1 MCYTL
6 VLDLL
11 FNPRS
16 VAIIGASHHEGKIG
30 HTVLK
35 NIVLSGYKGKIYPV
49 NPNGGEILGL
59 KVYKSMEEINDEIDL
74 SLIVVPASIA
84 VNIIEDV
91 AKKSKFAVIITSGFS
106 EVGNIEGE
114 KTLVEKARK
123 YGMRIL
129 GPNVFGIYSGIAPIN
144 ATFGPSEIRKG
155 NIAIV
160 TQSGALGIAMIGKTA
175 EENIGLSA
183 IVSLGNKSDID
194 EVDILSYL
202 FNDTL
207 TKVIFLYIEGMKNG
221 RKFLQILSKKPK
233 EKKIIVLKAGRS
245 KAGAR
250 AVASHTGSLA
260 GSDVIFSSA
269 FKQAGVLRAESLED
283 GLNWVTTIALSPEP
297 SGKNVVIVT
306 NGGGLGVIAADACEK
321 YGLHLFDDVETLRKT
336 FQDVIPSFGS
346 YRNPVDVTGQAR
358 GEDYKRALE
367 RAFQEESIH
376 SILALYCEAGDLTP
390 QDIEKAIMETHPKY
404 NKPALYVIFGG
415 KGASDVI
422 KSMNMKGIP
431 AFSDVEDAVSSLYAL
446 YKVCEEKEEEEI
458 EEIEINEERI
468 REIIKEAEKEGRDK
482 LLSNEAKE
490 IISCLKI
497 DVPPFEVAKN
507 IEEAIS
513 IANKIGYPIAMKI
526 ISEDIIHKT
535 DVGGVVLNIDDEK
548 EVAEAYEAIIENCKR
563 NAPKA
568 RIRGVEVTK
577 MVEKGVE
584 TIVGATT
591 DDSFGKV
598 IMFGLGGVYVEVM
611 KDVSFRIAPALK
623 NEIRKMIK
631 EIESYP
637 LLEGVR
643 GEKRKDIDSIIDTIY
658 KIGMLVTKFEEI
670 QELDINPLMVY
681 EKGVK
686 VVDARISIKVKK

>member
-1 MCYTL
+1 M
-6 VLDLL
+6 LDLL

-16 VAIIGASHHEGKIG
+16 VAVIGASHHEGKIG
-30 HTVLK
+30 HTLLR
-35 NIVLSGYKGKIYPV
+35 NIILSGYKGKIYPV

-59 KVYKSMEEINDEIDL
+59 KVYKSMDEINDEIDL
-74 SLIVVPASIA
+74 ALIVVPANVA
-84 VNIIEDV
+84 VNTVEDV
-91 AKKSKFAVIITSGFS
+91 AKKSKFAVVITSGFS
-106 EVGNIEGE
+106 EIGNIEGE
-114 KTLVEKARK
+114 KILIEKARK

-144 ATFGPSEIRKG
+144 ATFGPSEVKKG

-175 EENIGLSA
+175 EENMGLSA

-194 EVDILSYL
+194 EVDVLSYL
-202 FNDTL
+202 FKDDL

-221 RKFLQILSKKPK
+221 REFLNLLSKRPG
-233 EKKIIVLKAGRS
+233 EKKIIILKSGRS
-245 KAGAR
+245 KVGAR

-260 GSDVIFSSA
+260 GSDAIFSAA
-269 FKQAGVLRAESLED
+269 FRQAGVLRAESLED

-297 SGKNVVIVT
+297 VGENVVIVT

-321 YGLHLFDDVETLRKT
+321 YGLRLFDDMEILKKT

-346 YRNPVDVTGQAR
+346 YRNPVDITGQAR
-358 GEDYKRALE
+358 GEDYKKALE
-367 RAFQEESIH
+367 RAFQEDSIH

-390 QDIEKAIMETHPKY
+390 QEIEKAIIETHPKY

-415 KGASDVI
+415 KGASNLI
-422 KSMNMKGIP
+422 KSLNMRGIP

-446 YKVCEEKEEEEI
+446 YKVCEKPEESKFEEI
-458 EEIEINEERI
+458 GMNEERI
-468 REIIKEAEKEGRDK
+468 REIIDNVIKEGRDK

-490 IISCLKI
+490 IISCLNI
-497 DVPPFEVAKN
+497 DVPSFAVAKN
-507 IEEAIS
+507 IEEAIYH
-513 IANKIGYPIAMKI
+513 ANKIGYPVAMKI

-548 EVAEAYEAIIENCKR
+548 EIVEAYEAIMENCKR

-568 RIRGVEVTK
+568 MIRGVEISK

-611 KDVSFRIAPALK
+611 KDVSFRIAPASK

-643 GEKRKDIDSIIDTIY
+643 GEKRKDIESVVDAIY
-658 KIGMLVTKFEEI
+658 RIGMLVTKFDEI

-686 VVDARISIKVKK
+686 VIDARISIKVKK

>member
-1 MCYTL
+1 
-6 VLDLL
+6 
-11 FNPRS
+11 
-16 VAIIGASHHEGKIG
+16 
-30 HTVLK
+30 
-35 NIVLSGYKGKIYPV
+35 YPI

-59 KVYKSMEEINDEIDL
+59 KVYKSIDDINDEIDL
-74 SLIVVPASIA
+74 ALIVVPANVA

-91 AKKSKFAVIITSGFS
+91 AKKSKFAVVITSGFS
-106 EVGNIEGE
+106 EIGNIEGE
-114 KTLVEKARK
+114 KILVEKARK

-144 ATFGPSEIRKG
+144 ATFGPSEVKKG

-175 EENIGLSA
+175 EENMGLSA

-202 FNDTL
+202 FKDDL

-221 RKFLQILSKKPK
+221 REFLNLLSKRPG
-233 EKKIIVLKAGRS
+233 EKKIIVLKSGRS

-260 GSDVIFSSA
+260 GSDAIFNAA
-269 FKQAGVLRAESLED
+269 FRQAGVLRAESLED
-283 GLNWVTTIALSPEP
+283 GLNWVTTIALSYEP

-321 YGLHLFDDVETLRKT
+321 YGLRLFDDMEVLRKT

-358 GEDYKRALE
+358 GEDYKKALE

-376 SILALYCEAGDLTP
+376 SILALYCEAGDLSP
-390 QDIEKAIMETHPKY
+390 QEIEKAIIETHPKY

-415 KGASDVI
+415 KGASNVI
-422 KSMNMKGIP
+422 KSLNMRGIP

-446 YKVCEEKEEEEI
+446 YKVCEEPEESKFDEI
-458 EEIEINEERI
+458 EMDEERI
-468 REIIKEAEKEGRDK
+468 KEIIDIAVKEGRDK
-482 LLSNEAKE
+482 LFSNEAKE
-490 IISCLKI
+490 IISCLNI
-497 DVPPFEVAKN
+497 DLPSFSVAKN
-507 IEEAIS
+507 IEEAIYN
-513 IANKIGYPIAMKI
+513 ANKIGYPVAMKI

-548 EVAEAYEAIIENCKR
+548 EIVEAYEAIMENCKR

-568 RIRGVEVTK
+568 RIRGVEISK

-611 KDVSFRIAPALK
+611 KDVSFRIAPASK

-643 GEKRKDIDSIIDTIY
+643 GERRKDIESVVDVIY
-658 KIGMLVTKFEEI
+658 KIGMLVTKFDEI

-681 EKGVK
+681 EKGIK
-686 VVDARISIKVKK
+686 VIDARISIKVKK

>member
-1 MCYTL
+1 M
-6 VLDLL
+6 LDLL

-16 VAIIGASHHEGKIG
+16 VAVIGASHHEGKIG
-30 HTVLK
+30 HTLLR

-49 NPNGGEILGL
+49 NPKGGEILGL
-59 KVYKSMEEINDEIDL
+59 KVYKSMDEINDEIDL
-74 SLIVVPASIA
+74 ALIVVPANVA
-84 VNIIEDV
+84 VNTVEDV
-91 AKKSKFAVIITSGFS
+91 AKKSKFAVVITSGFS
-106 EVGNIEGE
+106 EIGNIEGE
-114 KTLVEKARK
+114 KILIEKARK

-175 EENIGLSA
+175 EENMGLSA

-194 EVDILSYL
+194 EVDVLSYL
-202 FNDTL
+202 FKDDL

-221 RKFLQILSKKPK
+221 REFLSLLSKRPH
-233 EKKIIVLKAGRS
+233 EKKIIILKSGRS

-260 GSDVIFSSA
+260 GSDAIFSAA
-269 FKQAGVLRAESLED
+269 FRQAGVLRAESLED

-297 SGKNVVIVT
+297 AGKNVVIVT

-321 YGLHLFDDVETLRKT
+321 YGLHLFDDMEVLKKT

-346 YRNPVDVTGQAR
+346 YRNPVDITGQAR
-358 GEDYKRALE
+358 GEDYKKALE
-367 RAFQEESIH
+367 RAFQENSIH

-390 QDIEKAIMETHPKY
+390 QEIEKAIIETHPKY

-415 KGASDVI
+415 KEASNLI
-422 KSMNMKGIP
+422 KSLNMRGIP

-446 YKVCEEKEEEEI
+446 YKVCEKPEESKFEEI
-458 EEIEINEERI
+458 GMNEKRI
-468 REIIKEAEKEGRDK
+468 REIVDIAIKEGRDK

-490 IISCLKI
+490 IISCLNI
-497 DVPPFEVAKN
+497 DVPSFAVAKN
-507 IEEAIS
+507 IEEAIYH
-513 IANKIGYPIAMKI
+513 ANRIGYPVAMKI

-535 DVGGVVLNIDDEK
+535 DVGGVVLNIDEEK
-548 EVAEAYEAIIENCKR
+548 EIVEAYEAIMENCKR

-568 RIRGVEVTK
+568 MIRGVEVSK

-611 KDVSFRIAPALK
+611 KDVSFRIAPVSK

-643 GEKRKDIDSIIDTIY
+643 GEKRKDIESVVDAIY
-658 KIGMLVTKFEEI
+658 KIGMLVTKFDEI

-686 VVDARISIKVKK
+686 VIDARISIKVKK

>member
-1 MCYTL
+1 M
-6 VLDLL
+6 LDPL

-16 VAIIGASHHEGKIG
+16 VAIVGASHHEGKIG

-35 NIVLSGYKGKIYPV
+35 NIILSGYKGKIYPI

-59 KVYKSMEEINDEIDL
+59 KVYRSINEINDEIDL
-74 SLIVVPASIA
+74 STIVVPASIA

-91 AKKSKFAVIITSGFS
+91 AKKSKFAVVITSGFS

-114 KTLVEKARK
+114 KILVEKAKK

-129 GPNVFGIYSGIAPIN
+129 GPNVFGIYSGIAQIN
-144 ATFGPSEIRKG
+144 STFGPSEIKKG

-160 TQSGALGIAMIGKTA
+160 TQSGALGIAMIGKTV
-175 EENIGLSA
+175 EENIGLSS
-183 IVSLGNKSDID
+183 IISLGNKSDID

-202 FNDTL
+202 FSDKITR
-207 TKVIFLYIEGMKNG
+207 VIFLYIEGMKNG
-221 RKFLQILSKKPK
+221 REFLRLLSKKPK
-233 EKKIIVLKAGRS
+233 EKKVIVLKSGRS

-260 GSDVIFSSA
+260 GSDAIFGA
-269 FKQAGVLRAESLED
+269 ALRQAGVLRAESLED
-283 GLNWVTTIALSPEP
+283 GLNWVTTVALSPEP
-297 SGKNVVIVT
+297 KGKNVVIVT

-321 YGLHLFDDVETLRKT
+321 YGLHLFDDVEILKKT

-346 YRNPVDVTGQAR
+346 YRNPVDVTGQAS
-358 GEDYKRALE
+358 GDDYRKALE
-367 RAFQEESIH
+367 RAFQEDSIH
-376 SILALYCEAGDLTP
+376 SILALYCEAGNLAP
-390 QDIEKAIMETHPKY
+390 QDVEKAIIETHSKY
-404 NKPALYVIFGG
+404 KKPALYVIFGG

-422 KSMNMKGIP
+422 KSLNMRGIT

-446 YKVCEEKEEEEI
+446 YRVHEEVEKEEI
-458 EEIEINEERI
+458 EEVEINEERI
-468 REIIKEAEKEGRDK
+468 REIIKIAEKEGRDK

-497 DVPPFEVAKN
+497 DVPPFGVAKN
-507 IEEAIS
+507 IEEAIYH
-513 IANKIGYPIAMKI
+513 ANKIGYPVAMKV

-535 DVGGVVLNIDDEK
+535 DVGGVILNIDDEK
-548 EVAEAYEAIIENCKR
+548 EVVEAYEAIIENCKR

-568 RIRGVEVTK
+568 RIKGVEVTK
-577 MVEKGVE
+577 MIEKGVE

-611 KDVSFRIAPALK
+611 KDVSFRIAPASK

-643 GEKRKDIDSIIDTIY
+643 GEKRKDIEGVIDTIY
-658 KIGMLVTKFEEI
+658 KIGILVTEFEEI

>member
-1 MCYTL
+1 

-16 VAIIGASHHEGKIG
+16 VAVIGASHHEGKIG
-30 HTVLK
+30 HTLLR
-35 NIVLSGYKGKIYPV
+35 NIILSGYKGKIYPV

-59 KVYKSMEEINDEIDL
+59 KVYKSMDEINDEIDL
-74 SLIVVPASIA
+74 ALIVVPANVA
-84 VNIIEDV
+84 VNTVEDV
-91 AKKSKFAVIITSGFS
+91 AKKSKFAVVITSGFS
-106 EVGNIEGE
+106 EIGNIEGE
-114 KTLVEKARK
+114 KILIEKARK

-144 ATFGPSEIRKG
+144 ATFGPSEVKKG

-175 EENIGLSA
+175 EENMGLSA

-194 EVDILSYL
+194 EVDVLSYL
-202 FNDTL
+202 FKDDL

-221 RKFLQILSKKPK
+221 REFLNLLSKRPG
-233 EKKIIVLKAGRS
+233 EKKIIILKSGRS
-245 KAGAR
+245 KVGAR

-260 GSDVIFSSA
+260 GSDAIFSAA
-269 FKQAGVLRAESLED
+269 FRQAGVLRAESLED

-297 SGKNVVIVT
+297 VGENVVIVT

-321 YGLHLFDDVETLRKT
+321 YGLRLFDDMEILKKT

-346 YRNPVDVTGQAR
+346 YRNPVDITGQAR
-358 GEDYKRALE
+358 GEDYKKALE
-367 RAFQEESIH
+367 RAFQEDSIH

-390 QDIEKAIMETHPKY
+390 QEIEKAIIETHPKY

-415 KGASDVI
+415 KGASNLI
-422 KSMNMKGIP
+422 KSLNMRGIP

-446 YKVCEEKEEEEI
+446 YKVCEKPEESKFEEI
-458 EEIEINEERI
+458 GMNEERI
-468 REIIKEAEKEGRDK
+468 REIIDNVIKEGRDK

-490 IISCLKI
+490 IISCLNI
-497 DVPPFEVAKN
+497 DVPSFAVAKN
-507 IEEAIS
+507 IEEAIYH
-513 IANKIGYPIAMKI
+513 ANKIGYPVAMKI

-548 EVAEAYEAIIENCKR
+548 EIVEAYEAIMENCKR

-568 RIRGVEVTK
+568 MIRGVEISK

-611 KDVSFRIAPALK
+611 KDVSFRIAPASK

-643 GEKRKDIDSIIDTIY
+643 GEKRKDIESVVDAIY
-658 KIGMLVTKFEEI
+658 RIGMLVTKFDEI

-686 VVDARISIKVKK
+686 VIDARISIKVKK

>member
-1 MCYTL
+1 M
-6 VLDLL
+6 LDLL

-16 VAIIGASHHEGKIG
+16 VAIVGASHHEGKIG
-30 HTVLK
+30 HTVLR
-35 NIVLSGYKGKIYPV
+35 NIILSGYKGKIYPI
-49 NPNGGEILGL
+49 NPNGGELFGL
-59 KVYKSMEEINDEIDL
+59 KVYRSINEINDEIDL
-74 SLIVVPASIA
+74 ALIVVPANVA

-91 AKKSKFAVIITSGFS
+91 AKKSKFAVVITSGFS
-106 EVGNIEGE
+106 EIGNIEGE
-114 KTLVEKARK
+114 KILVEKAKK

-144 ATFGPSEIRKG
+144 ATFGPAEIKKG

-175 EENIGLSA
+175 EENMGLSA

-202 FNDTL
+202 FNDSL

-221 RKFLQILSKKPK
+221 LEFLNLLSKRPK
-233 EKKIIVLKAGRS
+233 EKKIIVLKSGKS

-260 GSDVIFSSA
+260 GSDAIFSAA
-269 FKQAGVLRAESLED
+269 FRQAGVLRAESLED

-321 YGLHLFDDVETLRKT
+321 YGLHLFDDMEVLRKT

-346 YRNPVDVTGQAR
+346 YKNPVDVTGQAR
-358 GEDYKRALE
+358 GDDYKKALE

-376 SILALYCEAGDLTP
+376 SILALYCEAGDLSP
-390 QDIEKAIMETHPKY
+390 QEIEKAIIETHPKY

-422 KSMNMKGIP
+422 KSLNMRGIP

-446 YKVCEEKEEEEI
+446 YKVCEEQEESKFDEI
-458 EEIEINEERI
+458 EMNERKI
-468 REIIKEAEKEGRDK
+468 REIIDNAIREGRDK
-482 LLSNEAKE
+482 LLSDEAKE
-490 IISCLKI
+490 IISCLNI
-497 DVPPFEVAKN
+497 DVPPFAVAKN

-513 IANKIGYPIAMKI
+513 HANKIGYPVAMKI

-548 EVAEAYEAIIENCKR
+548 EVAEAYEAIMENCKR

-568 RIRGVEVTK
+568 RIRGVEIVK

-584 TIVGATT
+584 TIIGATT

-611 KDVSFRIAPALK
+611 KDVSFRIAPASK

-643 GEKRKDIDSIIDTIY
+643 GEKRKDIESLVDVIY
-658 KIGMLVTKFEEI
+658 KIGLLVTKFDEI